1 MIYTLSIDWL
11 SVHCYYIPAD
21 DPGADD
27 APGKQGNVVHQWEP
41 VESAGG
47 DLLGVYP
54 WRYKLQPYA
63 TRSFSRL
70 HFVAMPNEEG
80 GWDDFA
86 EVQSAPYSGILHKES
101 VIVRFVN
108 RALYRHDF
116 WELAMRFLS
125 DNDFVFQGISRI
137 DICADFNN
145 FESMSPRAL
154 IEGFAAKRF
163 RHVGRGV
170 GALYFN
176 HGKGAERDEF
186 NRPMPD
192 YGVRYTGLSFGTHA
206 SDARVYLYDKSFELL
221 TQSDKPWIRDQWIA
235 AGLDVLNVWRLE
247 VSIKSKATKFKC
259 RQTGETV
266 TIDTDTASDTNALV
280 KIYLSFVKKLFSF
293 VPNRKGITNITHEWQ
308 KNGLKLFDTTPTYDR
323 GVLRNLSAGN
333 KMQRMIIKAL
343 YQLGDLYRG
352 AANIESA
359 DLAQSFAVN
368 IAESTD
374 LTEWMSKKINEW
386 DKPTHI

>member
-21 DPGADD
+21 EQGADV
-27 APGKQGNVVHQWEP
+27 ASEHPSNIVRRWEP
-41 VESAGG
+41 VESEGG
-47 DLLGVYP
+47 DLLGAYP

-137 DICADFNN
+137 DICADFNQ
-145 FESMSPRAL
+145 FDSISPRAL
-154 IEGFAAKRF
+154 IEGFAGKRF

-176 HGKGAERDEF
+176 HGKGAERDEH
-186 NRPMPD
+186 NRPIAD

-221 TQSDKPWIRDQWIA
+221 TQSDKPWIRDGWIA

-259 RQTGETV
+259 RQSGELI
-266 TIDTDTASDTNALV
+266 TIDTDTASDANSLV
-280 KIYLSFVKKLFSF
+280 KIYLSFVAKMFAF
-293 VPNRKGITNITHEWQ
+293 VKNRRGITNISREPRLQ
-308 KNGLKLFDTTPTYDR
+308 LFDNTHFHYDR
-323 GVLRNLSAGN
+323 GVLRNVSAGN

-374 LTEWMSKKINEW
+374 LSEWMSKKINEW